1 MSALEPQRSS
11 RPLDKSQHTRQAGQ
25 QAQSRS
31 AKLPRLP
38 ANLIEGGDAMYT
50 ATTSPSGSVNNI
62 KVKCSACS
70 ASLYVNPNYA
80 SASGGWECPHCK
92 KRH

>member
-1 MSALEPQRSS
+1 
-11 RPLDKSQHTRQAGQ
+11 
-25 QAQSRS
+25 
-31 AKLPRLP
+31 
-38 ANLIEGGDAMYT
+38 MYT
-50 ATTSPSGSVNNI
+50 ATTSPSGSVNNV
-62 KVKCSACS
+62 KVKCNGCS